1 MAVAKEFKDFILRGN
16 VVDLAVGIMIGA
28 AFNGVVQG
36 FVKDLITPLV
46 GIVGSFNFAGLH
58 FTVNKSVF
66 LIGDFLNVVVSFLI
80 LALVVF
86 FFVVKPVNHLMTMR
100 KKPEAPAPAT
110 TKTCPYCMTA
120 IALEATRCP
129 ACTSQLTPAA

>member
-1 MAVAKEFKDFILRGN
+1 MAVVKEFRDFILRGN

-66 LIGDFLNVVVSFLI
+66 LVGDFLNLLVGFVI
-80 LALVVF
+80 LALVIF
-86 FFVVKPVNHLMTMR
+86 FFVVKPVNHLVSGRR
-100 KKPEAPAPAT
+100 KPDAAAPAT
-110 TKTCPYCMTA
+110 TKACPYCMTA
-120 IALEATRCP
+120 IAIEATRCP
-129 ACTSQLTPAA
+129 ACTSELAPAA

>member
-28 AFNGVVQG
+28 AFNGVVQA
-36 FVKDLITPLV
+36 FVKDLITPLI

-66 LIGDFLNVVVSFLI
+66 LVGDFLNIVVSFVI
-80 LALVVF
+80 LAIVIF
-86 FFVVKPVNHLMTMR
+86 FFIVKPVNHMMLRR
-100 KKPEAPAPAT
+100 KQPDAAPT
-110 TKTCPYCMTA
+110 TKPCPFCATDIPLA
-120 IALEATRCP
+120 ATRCP
-129 ACTSQLTPAA
+129 ACTSEMAPAV

>member
-28 AFNGVVQG
+28 AFNGVVQA
-36 FVKDLITPLV
+36 FVKDLITPLI

-66 LIGDFLNVVVSFLI
+66 LVGDFLNIIVSFVI
-80 LALVVF
+80 LAIVIF
-86 FFVVKPVNHLMTMR
+86 FFVVKPVNHMMLRR
-100 KKPEAPAPAT
+100 KQPDAAPT
-110 TKTCPYCMTA
+110 TKPCPFCATDIPLA
-120 IALEATRCP
+120 ATRCP
-129 ACTSQLTPAA
+129 ACTSELAPAV

>member
-1 MAVAKEFKDFILRGN
+1 MAVVKEFKDFILRGN

-46 GIVGSFNFAGLH
+46 GIIGGFNFASLH

-66 LIGDFLNVVVSFLI
+66 LVGDFINLVVGFVI
-80 LALVVF
+80 LALVIF
-86 FFVVKPVNHLMTMR
+86 FFVVKPVNHLMSRR
-100 KKPEAPAPAT
+100 KQPEPAPAN
-110 TKTCPYCMTA
+110 TKPCPYCATDIPLA
-120 IALEATRCP
+120 ATRCP
-129 ACTSQLTPAA
+129 ACTSELTPAV

>member
-28 AFNGVVQG
+28 AFNGVVQA
-36 FVKDLITPLV
+36 FVKDLITPLI

-66 LIGDFLNVVVSFLI
+66 LVGDFLNIIVSFVI
-80 LALVVF
+80 LALVIF
-86 FFVVKPVNHLMTMR
+86 FFIVKPVNHMMSRR
-100 KKPEAPAPAT
+100 KQPDAAPT
-110 TKTCPYCMTA
+110 TKPCPFCATDIPLA
-120 IALEATRCP
+120 ATRCP
-129 ACTSQLTPAA
+129 ACTSELAPAV

>member
-28 AFNGVVQG
+28 AFNGVVQA
-36 FVKDLITPLV
+36 FVKDLITPLI

-66 LIGDFLNVVVSFLI
+66 LVGDFLNIVVSFVI
-80 LALVVF
+80 LAIVIF
-86 FFVVKPVNHLMTMR
+86 FFIVKPVNHMMLRR
-100 KKPEAPAPAT
+100 KQPDAAPT
-110 TKTCPYCMTA
+110 TKPCPFCATDIPLA
-120 IALEATRCP
+120 ATRCP
-129 ACTSQLTPAA
+129 ACTSELAPAV

>member
-28 AFNGVVQG
+28 AFNGVVQA
-36 FVKDLITPLV
+36 FVKDLITPLI

-66 LIGDFLNVVVSFLI
+66 LVGDFLNIIVSFVI
-80 LALVVF
+80 LALVIF
-86 FFVVKPVNHLMTMR
+86 FFIVKPVNHMMSRR
-100 KKPEAPAPAT
+100 KQPDAAPT
-110 TKTCPYCMTA
+110 TKPCPFCATVIPLA
-120 IALEATRCP
+120 ATRPP
-129 ACTSQLTPAA
+129 ACTSELAPAV